1 MTSVLRHFVFVLIL
15 SNVRLSFMHKSVC
28 ADFMQLGYG

>member
-1 MTSVLRHFVFVLIL
+1 MTSVLRHFIYVLIL

-28 ADFMQLGYG
+28 ADLGYG